1 MKDWLLSIVWYGS
14 VLSGL
19 LGCLAIVRPL
29 PRLGLATRAH
39 GGVLL
44 AIAAL
49 LLAMNAFIVP
59 VTSRSAAT
67 ASSAI
72 DRVMPVYQFREF
84 HERSVRAPLAE
95 VWSAINDVTADE
107 ISLFQTFTAIRRF
120 GRSGRDSIL
129 NAPADEPILAV
140 ATRTGFQLLA
150 RTDDEVVVG
159 TFVAGVPG
167 SVPRSALADP
177 ASFARVSA
185 PGLVKATLNFRV
197 EPARASETR
206 LTTETRVF
214 AVDARGLRQ
223 FTPYW
228 RTIFPGSWML
238 RVTWLN
244 AIARRAER

>member
-1 MKDWLLSIVWYGS
+1 MRDWLLSMIWYGS
-14 VLSGL
+14 ALSGL
-19 LGCLAIVRPL
+19 LGSLAMVRPL
-29 PRLGLATRAH
+29 PGFGLASRAH

-44 AIAAL
+44 AISAL
-49 LLAMNAFIVP
+49 LLAMNAFIAP
-59 VTSRSAAT
+59 ATSRSAAMAT
-67 ASSAI
+67 AAI
-72 DRVMPVYQFREF
+72 DSVMPVYQFQEV
-84 HERSVRAPLAE
+84 HARSVRAPLAE
-95 VWSAINDVTADE
+95 VWSAINDVTAGE

-120 GRSGRDSIL
+120 GRRGRESIL

-150 RTDDEVVVG
+150 RTDNEVVVG

-185 PGLVKATLNFRV
+185 PGLVKAALNFRV
-197 EPARASETR
+197 EAASASETR

-214 AVDARGLRQ
+214 AADARGLRQ

-228 RTIFPGSWML
+228 RTIFPGSWLL
-238 RVTWLN
+238 RVTWLD